1 MSESNKHIDLFTTS
15 GCLTSDALK
24 MYSTDQLTNLQ
35 KEEVDNHLES
45 CELCSDALE
54 GIQLLS
60 DPQKL
65 DKIVSEINEN
75 LKSNLAHKQTK
86 KDTFQN
92 RFFYIAAAAS
102 IIILIGF
109 YFYLQN
115 SFNPEPGS
123 QSISQVVEMEEKSLP
138 PMPKGKSQESNPPVE
153 PITQSHNEVQTVQ
166 QETTNEVIVKTETE
180 KTAGPAKQ
188 IHNQA
193 QTIQQETTNEV
204 VVKTEIEKTI
214 EPDVL
219 EQMMDV
225 DADIAYVA
233 PLNTFRASESIPESL
248 AMDEFE
254 LDVQEDMEEVEY
266 QTVDIAS
273 NQPLEYY
280 IGGVVVYDNTIDV
293 SDQAIN
299 SVESDEITGNA
310 VHFNKTSVAPQM
322 VASES
327 KKGKRDKRQENIL
340 PVEKGESSLD
350 VNEQNENHF
359 FSLGNE
365 VPQFPGGYES
375 LIRFLN
381 TNLNYPKEAREQRL
395 QGQLVISFV
404 VEENGEIS
412 SAIIVHGIGGGCD
425 EEAIRVIE
433 SMPAWEPAIKDE
445 KPVRVLFNMPITFRL
460 N

>member
-153 PITQSHNEVQTVQ
+153 PNTQSHNEVQTVQ

-254 LDVQEDMEEVEY
+254 LDVQEDMEEEEY
-266 QTVDIAS
+266 LAVDIAS
-273 NQPLEYY
+273 TQPLEYY
-280 IGGVVVYDNTIDV
+280 IGGVVVYDNAIV
-293 SDQAIN
+293 SDNLSGRA
-299 SVESDEITGNA
+299 SSDQKMNI
-310 VHFNKTSVAPQM
+310 APQM
-322 VASES
+322 VTSGS
-327 KKGKRDKRQENIL
+327 KKGKEDRRQKNIL

-350 VNEQNENHF
+350 GNEQNENHF